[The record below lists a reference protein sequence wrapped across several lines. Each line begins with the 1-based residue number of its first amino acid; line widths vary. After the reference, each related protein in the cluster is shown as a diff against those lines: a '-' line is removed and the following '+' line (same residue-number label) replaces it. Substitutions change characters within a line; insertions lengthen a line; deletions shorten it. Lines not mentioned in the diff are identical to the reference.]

1 MGVVIEFPNGD
12 EPLVDTADSAPD
24 YPETVSMIEHVTEC
38 NRLELE
44 ISRLRDVI
52 VNMAMHGFETLPGN
66 SA

>member
-44 ISRLRDVI
+44 IGRLRDVI
-52 VNMAMHGFETLPGN
+52 VNMARFNFETYPDD
-66 SA
+66 AA